1 MPKKWFPIRKAVDA
15 TRVETNILL
24 HPSHPLV
31 QAERR
36 MLKDPW
42 VELVG
47 PVDATQRAHSVN
59 LSPSARSDTTDLTN
73 GGLSGFWVIRLMRP
87 RKPVTHYPHFV
98 KVFEGWYQ
106 YNPPGNI
113 SEQFESVRRFYL
125 AHRTKVIF
133 HLRCSY
139 DDAIALVTL

>member
-1 MPKKWFPIRKAVDA
+1 MSRKFKKWYPTHKYTDP
-15 TRVETNILL
+15 TKVEANVLL

-36 MLKDPW
+36 MLVDPW

-47 PVDATQRAHSVN
+47 PVDATQSVHSVN
-59 LSPSARSDTTDLTN
+59 LSPAARS
-73 GGLSGFWVIRLMRP
+73 WVVRLMRP
-87 RKPVTHYPHFV
+87 RKPVSHYPHFV
-98 KVFEGWYQ
+98 KVLEGWYQ

-113 SEQFESVRRFYL
+113 SEQFESVRRFYR
-125 AHRTKVIF
+125 AHRTKVLF

-139 DDAIALVTL
+139 DDAIALVTT